1 MFTLLLIPVVLPV
14 VGLAI
19 DGGFAYF
26 DYSRMVAATDAAAL
40 AGGRAL
46 SVNNTLVSQTAYIQS
61 VVNEYV
67 NANLPPGV
75 VNANSVQT
83 SVSLSEANHIR
94 TVKVGVTATINL
106 SFLAMLGHPTA
117 TISSSGSASRRDVNM
132 VLALDRSGS
141 MGGVCT
147 TMKNDAA
154 QFVQMW
160 ADGRD
165 RLGLITFMGNASVNY
180 PSTLYFKS
188 QTPSMTTVLGELN
201 CGGNTGSAAAISL
214 AHQQIMSAEEPG
226 ALNIIVFFT
235 DGVPNG
241 FTAGVSAPGAQPGF
255 PVIAG
260 KTCNGGQP
268 VAGFTADGG
277 GVFLIDANQPIWQT
291 STPVV
296 RIPGCSMGNWTQMT
310 QVFTGFTEVDNYGNS
325 ATLSNYAHVTRNG
338 QGNILF
344 SDANSDAV
352 SINAADDAARQ
363 ARIAGITIYT
373 IGLDGDGG
381 VDSTLL
387 QRIAND
393 PASPIF
399 DPSQPVGKYYYSPNA
414 GQLGNIWNALDS
426 ELLRISQ

>member
-1 MFTLLLIPVVLPV
+1 VLLPV

-26 DYSRMVAATDAAAL
+26 DYSRLVAATDAAAL

-46 SVNNTLVSQTAYIQS
+46 SVNNTLVSQADYIQS
-61 VVNEYV
+61 VVNQYV

-83 SVSLSEANHIR
+83 SVSLTEANHIR

-117 TISSSGSASRRDVNM
+117 TISSSGAASRRDVNM

-154 QFVQMW
+154 QFVDMW
-160 ADGRD
+160 SDGRD
-165 RLGLITFMGNASVNY
+165 RLGLVTFMGNASINY

-188 QTPSMTTVLGELN
+188 QTPSMTTVLGQLN

-214 AHQQIMSAEEPG
+214 AHQQIMSAQEPG

-241 FTAGVSAPGAQPGF
+241 FTAGISAPGAKPGF
-255 PVIAG
+255 PIIAG
-260 KTCNGGQP
+260 KTCNAGQP
-268 VAGFTADGG
+268 ILGFTADGG
-277 GVFLIDANQPIWQT
+277 GVFQINQNQSISQT
-291 STPVV
+291 STPSVMV
-296 RIPGCSMGNWTQMT
+296 KGCSMSNFGQMT
-310 QVFTGFTEVDNYGNS
+310 QLFTGFTEVDNYGNS
-325 ATLSNYAHVTRNG
+325 ATLSNYAKVARNS
-338 QGNILF
+338 QGYITF

-352 SINAADDAARQ
+352 SENAADDAARQ
-363 ARIAGITIYT
+363 ARADGISIYT

-381 VDSTLL
+381 VDSVLL

-393 PASPIF
+393 PVSPVF
-399 DPSQPVGKYYYSPNA
+399 DASQPVGKYYYSPNA